1 VIFQHQIK
9 RDLEIGLKIAK
20 KGAIK
25 MTGTIQNR
33 DSFLNQIASQ
43 LGRPRISTKVERP
56 TWKFRPQDEV
66 LKDATQDELLE
77 VLTEQCKKI
86 HTTLYQTELKDLPS
100 TLNEVVTNYGG
111 GPVVTWKDERFSK
124 WGLDSLLKTQWPS
137 QDYDVYEWDHTKGS
151 ENITKAEKANVGI
164 TISEITLAESGTV
177 VLFSDQNKG
186 RTVSFLPATYIALI
200 PKSTLV
206 PRMTQA
212 AQKMREIHEKTGHVA
227 SCINFITGPSNS
239 ADIELNLVVG
249 VHGPVK
255 ASYIVINDL

>member
-1 VIFQHQIK
+1 V
-9 RDLEIGLKIAK
+9 
-20 KGAIK
+20 
-25 MTGTIQNR
+25 TGTIQNR
-33 DSFLNQIASQ
+33 DSFLSQIASQ
-43 LGRPRISTKVERP
+43 LGRPRISKPVELP
-56 TWKFRPQDEV
+56 NWKFRPQDEV
-66 LKDATQDELLE
+66 LNGATQDELLE

-86 HTTLYQTELKDLPS
+86 HTTIYTTNLKELPV

-124 WGLDSLLKTQWPS
+124 WGLDSLMKSDWHS
-137 QDYDVYEWDHTKGS
+137 QDIEVYEWDHTKGS
-151 ENITKAEKANVGI
+151 ENITKAENANVAI

-177 VLFSDQNKG
+177 VLFSDENKG

-212 AQKMREIHEKTGHVA
+212 AQKMREIHQNTGHVA

>member
-1 VIFQHQIK
+1 M
-9 RDLEIGLKIAK
+9 
-20 KGAIK
+20 

-33 DSFLNQIASQ
+33 ESFLNQIASQ
-43 LGRPRISTKVERP
+43 LGRPRNSKPVERP
-56 TWKFRPQDEV
+56 NWKFRPQDNV
-66 LKDATQDELLE
+66 LKGATQDELLE

-86 HTTLYQTELKDLPS
+86 HTTIYTTNLKELPA
-100 TLNEVVTNYGG
+100 TLNEVVANYGG
-111 GPVVTWKDERFSK
+111 GPVVTWKDERFLK
-124 WGLDSLLKTQWPS
+124 WGLDSLMNSDWPS
-137 QDYDVYEWDHTKGS
+137 QDIEVFEWDHTKGS
-151 ENITKAEKANVGI
+151 ENITKAENANVGI

-177 VLFSDQNKG
+177 VLFSDENKG
-186 RTVSFLPATYIALI
+186 RTVSFLPSTYIALI

-212 AQKMREIHEKTGHVA
+212 AQKMREIHQKTGLVA

-255 ASYIVINDL
+255 TSYIVIDDL

>member
-1 VIFQHQIK
+1 
-9 RDLEIGLKIAK
+9 
-20 KGAIK
+20 

-33 DSFLNQIASQ
+33 ESFLNQIASQ
-43 LGRPRISTKVERP
+43 LGRPRISSKIERP
-56 TWKFRPQDEV
+56 AWKFKPQDEV
-66 LKDATQDELLE
+66 LKGATQDELVE
-77 VLTEQCKKI
+77 VLAEQCKRI
-86 HTTLYQTELKDLPS
+86 HTSIYTTNLKELPS
-100 TLNEVVTNYGG
+100 TLHEVVTNYGG
-111 GPVVTWKDERFSK
+111 GPIVTWKDERFSQ

-137 QDYDVYEWDHTKGS
+137 QDYDVYEWNHTNGS
-151 ENITKAEKANVGI
+151 ENISKAEKANVGI

-177 VLFSDQNKG
+177 VLFSDQDKG

-200 PKSTLV
+200 PISTLV

>member
-1 VIFQHQIK
+1 
-9 RDLEIGLKIAK
+9 
-20 KGAIK
+20 

-33 DSFLNQIASQ
+33 DSFLNQIATQ
-43 LGRPRISTKVERP
+43 LGRPRISKPVQRP
-56 TWKFRPQDEV
+56 NWKFRPQDEV
-66 LKDATQDELLE
+66 LKGATQDELLD
-77 VLTEQCKKI
+77 VLTEQCKRI
-86 HTTLYQTELKDLPS
+86 HTSIYTTNLKELPA

-124 WGLDSLLKTQWPS
+124 WGLDSLMKSDWDS
-137 QDYDVYEWDHTKGS
+137 QQIEVYEWDHTKGS
-151 ENITKAEKANVGI
+151 ENITKAENANVAI

-177 VLFSDQNKG
+177 VLFSDENKG

-212 AQKMREIHEKTGHVA
+212 AQKMREIHQQTGHIA

-255 ASYIVINDL
+255 ASYIVIDDL